1 MASCLQADVMS
12 LHSAPVQSL
21 RLSADLAP
29 LRRTAFPSALEKRA
43 TSGCRAIRASREGA
57 QQSQAEGEKQAGAA
71 PGVEVS
77 GSHKAKRAAVSR
89 GVSRSMMLRSSA
101 TAMSTLLFLETTTE
115 WDRMQEALVQNI
127 VSVQDAAAAT
137 PSSTDAGQPTATT
150 FSQEVSQ
157 AVEDAKEKVAA
168 FEASAESKV
177 SADSPIESSSDAKRA
192 PEIVA
197 EEKPTVPDASPVE
210 TKTEALPE
218 VTLLDKVETAVPEIV
233 IEAKDAVQSK
243 AAAVTDVV
251 PQAIQEAVQS
261 VPSVPEVLPD
271 GDGGAMEMI
280 EDAAQAMKEEVQEA
294 ATYISDA
301 LSSPSTTSV
310 LAKMKEYQT
319 PVAVI
324 SAATALFAA
333 SLIFVE
339 GVPKPGQFAKKEA
352 APESSVPAATE
363 FADDGEDHKPEYYRE
378 KIATLTSR
386 LTAAEEYSSL
396 NERSKREL
404 ERLVGLKQKEISARQ
419 RELDSAL
426 YKIEAF
432 KRELESMRSS
442 GGGSGGGS
450 SSAAEARIRELE
462 QALAAKESNSSARS
476 SSASYSGDSAGLK
489 GKLEAAEAELKLKE
503 AKIEQLTKSYG
514 GMENAL
520 KMYQDK
526 VEVMSGRISSLNKE
540 LEKVKGEKKEKD
552 YLKSRV
558 AELSAELIKS
568 RMASSR
574 S

>member
-168 FEASAESKV
+168 FEASAES
-177 SADSPIESSSDAKRA
+177 
-192 PEIVA
+192 
-197 EEKPTVPDASPVE
+197 
-210 TKTEALPE
+210 
-218 VTLLDKVETAVPEIV
+218 
-233 IEAKDAVQSK
+233 
-243 AAAVTDVV
+243 
-251 PQAIQEAVQS
+251 
-261 VPSVPEVLPD
+261 
-271 GDGGAMEMI
+271 
-280 EDAAQAMKEEVQEA
+280 
-294 ATYISDA
+294 
-301 LSSPSTTSV
+301 
-310 LAKMKEYQT
+310 KMKEYQT